1 MSLTSERLDR
11 IQPSLTIAI
20 STVARRMIAE
30 GKNVISL
37 SQGEPDF
44 DTPRNIK
51 DAAIRALENG
61 ETKYTDVSGTQ
72 VLRKAVAE
80 RFRRDKG
87 LDYKPEEIIIST
99 GAKQVLFNAMLATL
113 NAGDEVI
120 IPSPCWVSYPDI
132 VTLAD
137 GKPVLVPCGQN
148 NGFKLRAEDL
158 EAAITPKTRW
168 FMLNNP
174 CNPTGAAYDRE
185 ELKPICE
192 VLMRHPHVWVLT
204 DDIYDKLAYDGFK
217 PGTIVAVEPRL
228 KSRTLTV
235 HGVSKSYAMTGWRI
249 GFAGGPAALIQA
261 MDKLQS
267 QSTSNPN
274 SIAQAAAV
282 EALLGQQDTVEEMRK
297 VFEQRRDLVVQMLNH
312 APGINCSKP
321 DGAFYVYPSIH
332 GCIGKTSKGGV
343 LIKDDEAFALTLLAE
358 EGVATV
364 HGAAFCYPGYIR
376 ISYANATAELQEAC
390 TRIHRSC
397 QGQKKRPPRSP
408 PQQYQ
413 FSRNGSA
420 GFNSRPAC
428 R

>member
-1 MSLTSERLDR
+1 MSLTAERLDR

-44 DTPRNIK
+44 DTPQNIK
-51 DAAIRALENG
+51 DAAIRALQNG
-61 ETKYTDVSGTQ
+61 ETKYTDVSGTRA
-72 VLRKAVAE
+72 LRQAVAE
-80 RFRRDKG
+80 KFRRDSG
-87 LDYKPEEIIIST
+87 IDYTPEEIIVST
-99 GAKQVLFNAMLATL
+99 GAKQVLFNAMVATL
-113 NAGDEVI
+113 NAGHEVI

-148 NGFKLRAEDL
+148 TGFKLRPEDL

-174 CNPTGAAYDRE
+174 SNPTGAAYSAE
-185 ELKPICE
+185 ELKAITD
-192 VLMRHPHVWVLT
+192 VLLRHPHVWVLT
-204 DDIYDKLAYDGFK
+204 DDIYDSLVYDGFK
-217 PGTIVAVEPRL
+217 AATVVAVEPRL
-228 KSRTLTV
+228 KDRTLTV
-235 HGVSKSYAMTGWRI
+235 HGVSKAYAMTGWRI
-249 GFAGGPAALIQA
+249 GFAGGPVALIKA

-274 SIAQAAAV
+274 SIAQAAAIEALTGPQESV
-282 EALLGQQDTVEEMRK
+282 EAMRR
-297 VFEQRRDLVVQMLNH
+297 VFEERRDLVVSMLNE
-312 APGINCSKP
+312 APGMNCGTP
-321 DGAFYVYPSIH
+321 DGAFYVYPSVA

-364 HGAAFCYPGYIR
+364 HGAAFCFPGYIR
-376 ISYANATAELQEAC
+376 ISYANATGELREAC
-390 TRIHRSC
+390 TRIQR
-397 QGQKKRPPRSP
+397 
-408 PQQYQ
+408 
-413 FSRNGSA
+413 F
-420 GFNSRPAC
+420 C
-428 R
+428 RELH

>member
-1 MSLTSERLDR
+1 MSLTAERLDR

-44 DTPRNIK
+44 ETPQNIK
-51 DAAIRALENG
+51 DAAIRAIQAG
-61 ETKYTDVSGTQ
+61 ETKYTDVSGTP
-72 VLRKAVAE
+72 VLRKAVAAKFKRE
-80 RFRRDKG
+80 SG
-87 LDYKPEEIIIST
+87 IDYKPEETIVST

-113 NAGDEVI
+113 NPGDEVI

-132 VTLAD
+132 VTVCD

-148 NGFKLRAEDL
+148 NGFKLRAADL

-168 FMLNNP
+168 FMINNP
-174 CNPTGAAYDRE
+174 CNPTGAAYSAED
-185 ELKPICE
+185 LKPICE

-204 DDIYDKLAYDGFK
+204 DDIYDKLAYGGFK
-217 PGTIVAVEPRL
+217 PSTIVAVEPRL
-228 KSRTLTV
+228 RDRTLTV

-249 GFAGGPAALIQA
+249 GFAGGPVALIKA

-267 QSTSNPN
+267 QSTSNPS

-282 EALLGQQDTVEEMRK
+282 EALNGQQDTVEAMRQ
-297 VFEQRRDLVVQMLNH
+297 VFEQRRDLVVEMLNQ
-312 APGINCSKP
+312 APGVNCFNP

-332 GCIGKTSKGGV
+332 GCIGKTTAGGKK
-343 LIKDDEAFALTLLAE
+343 IDTDEDFALALLAE

-376 ISYANATAELQEAC
+376 ISYANSTEELQEAM
-390 TRIHRSC
+390 TRIQR
-397 QGQKKRPPRSP
+397 
-408 PQQYQ
+408 
-413 FSRNGSA
+413 F
-420 GFNSRPAC
+420 C
-428 R
+428 RGLH

>member
-1 MSLTSERLDR
+1 MSLTAERLDR

-20 STVARRMIAE
+20 STVARRMIAD

-51 DAAIRALENG
+51 DAAIRALEAG

-72 VLRKAVAE
+72 TLRRAVATK
-80 RFRRDKG
+80 FARDSG
-87 LDYKPEEIIIST
+87 IEYKPEEIIIST
-99 GAKQVLFNAMLATL
+99 GAKQVLFNAMVATL
-113 NAGDEVI
+113 NPGDEVV
-120 IPSPCWVSYPDI
+120 IPTPCWVSYPDI

-174 CNPTGAAYDRE
+174 CNPTGAAYSAE
-185 ELKPICE
+185 ELRPICD
-192 VLMRHPHVWVLT
+192 VLLRHPHVWVLT
-204 DDIYDKLAYDGFK
+204 DDIYDKLAYGGFR

-228 KSRTLTV
+228 KDRTLTV

-249 GFAGGPAALIQA
+249 GFAGGPVALIKA

-282 EALLGQQDTVEEMRK
+282 EALLGQQDTVEDMRR
-297 VFEQRRDLVVQMLNH
+297 VFEQRRDMVVKMLNR
-312 APGINCSKP
+312 APGMICGKP

-364 HGAAFCYPGYIR
+364 HGAAFCYSGYIR
-376 ISYANATAELQEAC
+376 ISYANATEELREAC
-390 TRIHRSC
+390 IRIQRFCEGLH
-397 QGQKKRPPRSP
+397 
-408 PQQYQ
+408 
-413 FSRNGSA
+413 
-420 GFNSRPAC
+420 
-428 R
+428 

>member
-1 MSLTSERLDR
+1 MSLTAERLDR

-20 STVARRMIAE
+20 STVARKMIAD

-51 DAAIRALENG
+51 DAAIRAIEAG
-61 ETKYTDVSGTQ
+61 QTKYTDVSGTPA
-72 VLRKAVAE
+72 LRRAAAVKLK
-80 RFRRDKG
+80 RDSG
-87 LDYKPEEIIIST
+87 LDYKPEEIIVCT

-120 IPSPCWVSYPDI
+120 IPSPCWVTYPDI
-132 VTLAD
+132 VTLSD
-137 GKPVLVPCGQN
+137 GKPVLIPCSQN

-174 CNPTGAAYDRE
+174 CNPTGAAYTAE
-185 ELKPICE
+185 ELKPICD

-204 DDIYDKLAYDGFK
+204 DDIYDGLVYNGFK

-228 KSRTLTV
+228 KDRTLTV

-249 GFAGGPAALIQA
+249 GIGAGPVPLIKA

-267 QSTSNPN
+267 QSTSNP
-274 SIAQAAAV
+274 STIAMAAAV
-282 EALLGQQDTVEEMRK
+282 EAFTGPQETVEAMRK
-297 VFEQRRDLVVQMLNH
+297 VFEERRDLVVAELNK
-312 APGINCSKP
+312 AKGIICSTP

-332 GCIGKTSKGGV
+332 GCIGKTSKGGKQ
-343 LIKDDEAFALTLLAE
+343 IDDDEAFSLALLDE

-376 ISYANATAELQEAC
+376 ISYANSNAELIEAM
-390 TRIHRSC
+390 TRIQRFCEGLH
-397 QGQKKRPPRSP
+397 
-408 PQQYQ
+408 
-413 FSRNGSA
+413 
-420 GFNSRPAC
+420 
-428 R
+428 

>member
-1 MSLTSERLDR
+1 MSLTAERLDR

-44 DTPRNIK
+44 ETPQNIK
-51 DAAIRALENG
+51 DAAIRAIQAG
-61 ETKYTDVSGTQ
+61 ETKYTDVSGTP
-72 VLRKAVAE
+72 VLRKAVAAKFKRE
-80 RFRRDKG
+80 SG
-87 LDYKPEEIIIST
+87 IDYKPEETIVST

-113 NAGDEVI
+113 NPGDEVI

-132 VTLAD
+132 VTVCD

-168 FMLNNP
+168 FMINNP
-174 CNPTGAAYDRE
+174 CNPTGAAYSAED
-185 ELKPICE
+185 LKPICE

-204 DDIYDKLAYDGFK
+204 DDIYDKLAYGGFK
-217 PGTIVAVEPRL
+217 PGTIVAVEPRMRD
-228 KSRTLTV
+228 RTLTV

-249 GFAGGPAALIQA
+249 GFAGGPVALIKA

-267 QSTSNPN
+267 QSTSNPS

-282 EALLGQQDTVEEMRK
+282 EALNGQQDTVEAMRQ
-297 VFEQRRDLVVQMLNH
+297 VFEQRRDLVVEMLNQ
-312 APGINCSKP
+312 APGVNCFKP

-332 GCIGKTSKGGV
+332 GCIGKTTAGGKK
-343 LIKDDEAFALTLLAE
+343 IDTDEDFALALLAE

-376 ISYANATAELQEAC
+376 ISYANSTEELQEAM
-390 TRIHRSC
+390 TRIQR
-397 QGQKKRPPRSP
+397 
-408 PQQYQ
+408 
-413 FSRNGSA
+413 F
-420 GFNSRPAC
+420 C
-428 R
+428 RGLH